1 MAGRPN
7 LNLQPSGPEALPVK
21 ISGSSASESEKPE
34 SGPEGATKAEN
45 CDGRFE
51 RLLQT
56 HRVYTITWLQ
66 PGELC
71 IASPMAID

>member
-34 SGPEGATKAEN
+34 SGPEGATKLYIT
-45 CDGRFE
+45 
-51 RLLQT
+51 LLALL
-56 HRVYTITWLQ
+56 YMFLF
-66 PGELC
+66 
-71 IASPMAID
+71 